1 MRVNNQIRFQVYQR
15 QELPFG
21 LDQGLQL
28 FFALSGS
35 NYIVC
40 GKDEYELESAG
51 VLVVNPFEL
60 FRLHNCVDGT
70 LLCMR
75 VSRNFLQF
83 AGWSDDL
90 YCSCYARDGT
100 QNTAGYQQVRCLLA
114 GIFRDFFQNG
124 TEDTAGL
131 NGQVLQL
138 LSLLQ
143 SGFAVRDAARQWQ
156 DVSVER
162 LRRLLDRIHASWNS
176 ELSLA
181 ELAKEEYLSPSY
193 LSRFFQ
199 KHLHVSFSQYISE
212 LRLRHAAQMLLQSN
226 TSITHIA
233 YECGLHNPSVFIE
246 AFKQQYGCTPGRF
259 RQEQTGLRNRQGVG
273 LPAQDVREDI
283 SVLLAYA
290 QEAQPMDIR
299 SRTQPVEVDLSVA
312 GKRCTARRMLNVG
325 YARDVLM
332 APVQKQ
338 ICRAQHEIGFEFVRF
353 HGLFD
358 EDMRIYHEDEQGQA
372 QFDFTYISL
381 LFDFLMEQKLTPFIE
396 FSFMPPLLAQEQTR
410 IFDRPSV
417 IAGCRD
423 LMRWEL
429 LVRATMQF
437 LLGRYGKDAL
447 LRWRF
452 TVINQNYV
460 HLGCLTAEE
469 FAQLYAVTWRAVKSV
484 DARLKFGG
492 PGCFAEQVAQPE
504 GLPAFLEMAQEQACL
519 PDFLTVQSYP
529 HLHVSDPL
537 FMDFTISQR
546 SAPAVLSDDP
556 SFMLHTLEVVE
567 QFAARFGL
575 HDCEFFFAEC
585 NSTLWQRD
593 LSSETCYKAVW
604 LAKNLCETMGRAV
617 FGYWLLTDLMEERA
631 MLESVFHGGYG
642 LFTYNG
648 IPKAGY
654 HAMRL
659 VSALGDRQIAAAPGW
674 ILTSGASGYQ
684 LLVYNYC
691 HYSNLYRYRYQR
703 LEQPQDAYTV
713 FEPGENIRYQFLLSG
728 LPDGIYRIERRI
740 ISRQNGSA
748 FDKWLELGAPCYLRT
763 DELRYLDEASRPAY
777 RVEERRADGS
787 LRLEVLV
794 QPLETVFLKLYPL
807 DI

>member
-1 MRVNNQIRFQVYQR
+1 MRVINQIRFQVYQR
-15 QELPFG
+15 QKLPFG
-21 LDQGLQL
+21 FDQGLQL

-60 FRLHNCVDGT
+60 FRLQNRVDGA

-75 VSRNFLQF
+75 ISREFLQF
-83 AGWSDDL
+83 AGWPDDL
-90 YCSCYARDGT
+90 YCSCYARDCT
-100 QNTAGYQQVRCLLA
+100 QDAAGYQQVRGLLA

-124 TEDTAGL
+124 TDNPAGL
-131 NGQVLQL
+131 NGQVLQM

-143 SGFAVRDAARQWQ
+143 SSFAVRDTARQQQ
-156 DVSVER
+156 DASVER

-212 LRLRHAAQMLLQSN
+212 LRLRHAAQMLLQSG
-226 TSITHIA
+226 TSVTHIA
-233 YECGLHNPSVFIE
+233 YECGFHNPSVFIE

-259 RQEQTGLRNRQGVG
+259 RQEQTGLLNRQGVG
-273 LPAQDVREDI
+273 LPVQDVREDI

-290 QEAQPMDIR
+290 QEAQPVATP
-299 SRTQPVEVDLSVA
+299 SHTQPVELDLSMP
-312 GKRCTARRMLNVG
+312 GERCTARRMLNVG

-338 ICRAQHEIGFEFVRF
+338 ICRAQHEIGFDFVRF

-358 EDMRIYHEDEQGQA
+358 EDMRIYHEDEQGQP

-381 LFDFLMEQKLTPFIE
+381 LFDFLLEQELMPFVE
-396 FSFMPPLLAQEQTR
+396 FSFMPPSLAREQTR

-423 LMRWEL
+423 LARWEL

-437 LLGRYGKDAL
+437 LLGRYGKNTL

-469 FAQLYAVTWRAVKSV
+469 FAQLYCVTWRVVKSV

-492 PGCFAEQVAQPE
+492 PGCFAEQVAQPD
-504 GLPAFLEMAQEQACL
+504 GLPAFLEMAQEQACP

-556 SFMLHTLEVVE
+556 SFMLHTLETTE
-567 QFAARFGL
+567 QAADSFGL
-575 HDCEFFFAEC
+575 HGREIFFAEC

-604 LAKNLCETMGRAV
+604 LAKNMCETMGRAV

-631 MLESVFHGGYG
+631 TLESVFHGGYG

-648 IPKAGY
+648 VAKAGY
-654 HAMRL
+654 HAMRFMCE
-659 VSALGDRQIAAAPGW
+659 LGEWRMTAGPGW
-674 ILTSGASGYQ
+674 QLTRDGDTYQ

-691 HYSNLYRYRYQR
+691 HYGNLYRYRYQR
-703 LEQPQDAYTV
+703 LTRPEEAYSV
-713 FEPGENIRYQFLLSG
+713 FEAGESVRYQFQLSG
-728 LPDGIYRIERRI
+728 LPDGTYRIERRVI
-740 ISRQNGSA
+740 NRQSGSA
-748 FDKWLELGAPCYLRT
+748 FDKWLELGAPCYLRAE
-763 DELRYLDEASRPAY
+763 ELRYLDEVSRPAY
-777 RVEERRADGS
+777 RIEERRADGG
-787 LRLEVLV
+787 LRLEVLA
-794 QPLETVFLKLYPL
+794 QPLETVFLKLCPI